1 MGLFDFF
8 RSKPRNVGYSGG
20 DGLSVETAVV
30 IEATSSFVGVPAEYE
45 YVTKIH
51 GPKGAGWK
59 LESQAL
65 VSRDG
70 KHYDVLKITLSTG
83 ESKSYYF
90 DITRFFGTF

>member
-8 RSKPRNVGYSGG
+8 KPKPAPAGYSGG

-30 IEATSSFVGVPAEYE
+30 IEATSSFVGVAAEYE
-45 YVTKIH
+45 YITKQH
-51 GPKGAGWK
+51 GPKGTAWK

-65 VSRDG
+65 VSEGG
-70 KHYDVLKITLSTG
+70 KPYDMIKIKLSNG

-90 DITRFFGTF
+90 DISRFFGKF